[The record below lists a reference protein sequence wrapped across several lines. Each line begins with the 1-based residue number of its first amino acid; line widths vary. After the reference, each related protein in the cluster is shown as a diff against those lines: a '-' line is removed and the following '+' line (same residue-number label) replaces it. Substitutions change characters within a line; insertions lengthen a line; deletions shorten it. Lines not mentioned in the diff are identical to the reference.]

1 MVALLCLFEL
11 PLLAQQIDSLLFV
24 ELDNIVISAE
34 SIEQKLRKNLTTSVD
49 VANKKFLKQYFTGNL
64 MQTLEY
70 VPGVRSMD
78 VGAGFSK
85 PMVRGMGFNRI
96 VVSEQGIKQEGQQ
109 WGSDHGLEIDAFN
122 MSKILV
128 YKGPQALQY
137 GSDAIGGVIEIA
149 PPTPPAKNSLFGE
162 IQLIGKSINQTVGG
176 SIQLGIKK
184 NRWFTQVRYTEL
196 QFGDYRVPTD
206 SITYLTQKI
215 PIYNRR
221 VKNTAGYE
229 RDGSFYTHYSYQ
241 NYEASIAVSNVYQ
254 KVGFFP
260 GAHGVPDASR
270 VKDDGK
276 SRNIELPYSSVNHI
290 KATTMQSYR
299 LPWVKLSLNLG
310 YQNNRRKEF
319 SLFHTHYG
327 SQKPPVINPNKEL
340 DFNLNTY
347 SSSFQVATTELEKWS
362 LKWGIDGQI
371 QQNNIGGYGFLLP
384 QYNRNIWGTYLLADW
399 NILPNLKMTGGI
411 RYDQGQVDI
420 KGYQDIYLEDYL
432 LQMGYNAEDVAFYQ
446 WRSYPVK
453 KSFSDVS
460 TSVGIVWSKG
470 KHTLK
475 GNLGK
480 SFRLPG
486 ANELASNG
494 VHHGTFRHELGDPNL
509 NSERG
514 WQLDADYHFE
524 GDRVRFTLAPY
535 ISWFSNYIYLKPT
548 GNWSILPHAG
558 QIYQFTG
565 AKVTLMGAEL
575 SFDVD
580 ILNNLNYSFMGEYIY
595 TQNNNEH
602 TPLSFTPPATM
613 RNIIRYSPKRWS
625 VYAELYSIARQ
636 TNIAKNEQQTAGANL
651 LNMGISYSLPI
662 RGNYIELSLSAK
674 NILNKK
680 YFNHLSFYRKVE
692 IPEPGRNIQ
701 LSILIPLK
709 INLK

>member
-24 ELDNIVISAE
+24 ELDNVVISAE

-206 SITYLTQKI
+206 AITYLTQKI

-229 RDGSFYTHYSYQ
+229 RDGSIYTHYSYQ

-299 LPWVKLSLNLG
+299 LPWVKLSLNIG

-347 SSSFQVATTELEKWS
+347 STSFQVATTELEKWS

-580 ILNNLNYSFMGEYIY
+580 ILNDLNYSFMGEYIY

>member
-229 RDGSFYTHYSYQ
+229 RDGSIYTHYSYQ
-241 NYEASIAVSNVYQ
+241 NYEASIAISNVYQ

-580 ILNNLNYSFMGEYIY
+580 ILNDLNYSFMGEYIY